1 MTTVSEPVRRVR
13 RAWARRPLH
22 DRLLRTAVR
31 LAGLGA
37 VAVFLANLHLPWR
50 PSTLCILRQ
59 YTGIPCP
66 FCGST
71 TAAVHAGHLDIVG
84 AFAANPF
91 VLVVTA
97 IIATAPLTG
106 AIRRWDALSGR
117 GRVLICLALLFASEI
132 WQLFRFGLLS

>member
-1 MTTVSEPVRRVR
+1 MTTVSEPAPRVR

-22 DRLLRTAVR
+22 DKLLRTAVR
-31 LAGLGA
+31 LGGLGA

-59 YTGIPCP
+59 YTGVPCP
-66 FCGST
+66 FCGTT
-71 TAAVHAGHLDIVG
+71 TAAVHMGHLDIVG

-91 VLVVTA
+91 VLLVIA
-97 IIATAPLTG
+97 IVATAPLTG

-117 GRVLICLALLFASEI
+117 RRVLICVALLFASEI